1 MDFQSLIRKIPEPWK
16 EMLRENRI
24 VTVLHRY
31 NVKTNIYV
39 EQLLRDKKGC
49 RRMYDIMLSPKCFVH
64 NNKWEPVGININEQ
78 SWKKYHSVIKA
89 LNEVKLKDFQYKIT
103 NKILVTKSFLYR
115 INKTD
120 DNLCEYCHEQP
131 ETIFHLFV
139 QCEEAKQFWSLL
151 NNWLTEM
158 SNINMDLQDSSILFS
173 YQDDNSLRNYLYV
186 LAKYYIYAN
195 KFSGNGLSLQSF
207 KTILKRK
214 FKAEKYIAYVSNSF
228 TRFMKKLGPLYD
240 VMNQD

>member
-1 MDFQSLIRKIPEPWK
+1 MDFQSLIRKIPETWK

-39 EQLLRDKKGC
+39 QQLLRDKKGC
-49 RRMYDIMLSPKCFVH
+49 RRMYDIMLSPKCFAH
-64 NNKWEPVGININEQ
+64 NNKWEPVGINSNEQ

-131 ETIFHLFV
+131 ETIFICLCNV
-139 QCEEAKQFWSLL
+139 KKQ
-151 NNWLTEM
+151 
-158 SNINMDLQDSSILFS
+158 SSFG
-173 YQDDNSLRNYLYV
+173 V
-186 LAKYYIYAN
+186 
-195 KFSGNGLSLQSF
+195 F
-207 KTILKRK
+207 
-214 FKAEKYIAYVSNSF
+214 
-228 TRFMKKLGPLYD
+228 
-240 VMNQD
+240 

>member
-1 MDFQSLIRKIPEPWK
+1 METGGYKYQWTNLEKI
-16 EMLRENRI
+16 
-24 VTVLHRY
+24 
-31 NVKTNIYV
+31 
-39 EQLLRDKKGC
+39 
-49 RRMYDIMLSPKCFVH
+49 SF
-64 NNKWEPVGININEQ
+64 
-78 SWKKYHSVIKA
+78 SVIIA

-115 INKTD
+115 INKTE

-151 NNWLTEM
+151 NNWLTEI
-158 SNINMDLQDSSILFS
+158 SNINMDLKDSSILFS

-186 LAKYYIYAN
+186 LAKYYMYAN

-214 FKAEKYIAYVSNSF
+214 FEAEKYIAYVTNST
-228 TRFMKKLGPLYD
+228 TRFMKKWGPLYD
-240 VMNQD
+240 VMNQG

>member
-1 MDFQSLIRKIPEPWK
+1 
-16 EMLRENRI
+16 
-24 VTVLHRY
+24 
-31 NVKTNIYV
+31 
-39 EQLLRDKKGC
+39 
-49 RRMYDIMLSPKCFVH
+49 MYDIMLSPKCFVY

-78 SWKKYHSVIKA
+78 TWKKYHSVIKN

-139 QCEEAKQFWSLL
+139 QCEETKQFWSLL
-151 NNWLTEM
+151 NNW
-158 SNINMDLQDSSILFS
+158 SDINMDLQDSSILFS

-195 KFSGNGLSLQSF
+195 KFSGNGLSLQCF

-214 FKAEKYIAYVSNSF
+214 FKVEKYIAYVSCSF
-228 TRFMKKLGPLYD
+228 TRFMKKWGPLYD

>member
-1 MDFQSLIRKIPEPWK
+1 
-16 EMLRENRI
+16 MLRENKI

-39 EQLLRDKKGC
+39 QQLLRDKKGC
-49 RRMYDIMLSPKCFVH
+49 RRMYDIMLSPKCFVY

-78 SWKKYHSVIKA
+78 TWKKYHSVIKN

-139 QCEEAKQFWSLL
+139 QCEETKQFWSLL

-195 KFSGNGLSLQSF
+195 KFSGNGLSL
-207 KTILKRK
+207 
-214 FKAEKYIAYVSNSF
+214 
-228 TRFMKKLGPLYD
+228 
-240 VMNQD
+240 